1 MRMAIHPPN
10 APKTPAPVTPP
21 ARVLAGILWMMLT
34 GLCFVAVTASVK
46 MVGTEIPAPQ
56 SAFLRYALGLIFL
69 IPMWP
74 AVRAAQLDRR
84 TWGLFG
90 LRGACHAVAVM
101 LWFYAMTRIPIADV
115 TALNYLNPIY
125 VMLLAVLFLGE
136 RLGPWRIAAV
146 GTAFLGTLIIVRP
159 GFRDIDI
166 GHIAM
171 LFTAVAMA
179 GSYFMAKFLTGK
191 AKPQVVVFMLSVIV
205 PVILLPF
212 AWAVWVPIGWD
223 SLGWLFLT
231 ASLATAGHYTMTL
244 AFAAAPL
251 AVTQPVTFL
260 QLIWA
265 TLLGVLVFGEPADG
279 FVMLGGALIIAAI
292 SVVTWREARRKST
305 DPPNPPPADAPVA

>member
-1 MRMAIHPPN
+1 MATTSPIDPLPGPS
-10 APKTPAPVTPP
+10 APA
-21 ARVLAGILWMMLT
+21 ARPLAGVLWMIVT

-46 MVGTEIPAPQ
+46 MVGTEVPAAQ
-56 SAFLRYALGLIFL
+56 SAFLRYALGLVFL

-74 AVRAAQLDRR
+74 AVRAARLDRT

-90 LRGACHAVAVM
+90 LRGAFHAVAVI
-101 LWFYAMTRIPIADV
+101 LWFYSMARIPIADV

-136 RLGPWRIAAV
+136 RLGPWRIGAV
-146 GTAFLGTLIIVRP
+146 VTAFVGTLIIVRP
-159 GFRDIDI
+159 GFREIDI

-179 GSYFMAKFLTGK
+179 ASYFMAKFLTGK

-212 AWAVWVPIGWD
+212 ALMVWVPVGWAA
-223 SLGWLFLT
+223 LGWLFLT
-231 ASLATAGHYTMTL
+231 ASFATAGHYSMTL

-265 TLLGVLVFGEPADG
+265 TLVGVVLFGEPADG
-279 FVMLGGALIIAAI
+279 FVMLGGGLIIAAI
-292 SVVTWREARRKST
+292 SVVTWRETRRKK
-305 DPPNPPPADAPVA
+305 PLPPPPEGPLP

>member
-1 MRMAIHPPN
+1 MMA
-10 APKTPAPVTPP
+10 
-21 ARVLAGILWMMLT
+21 T

-46 MVGTEIPAPQ
+46 MVGTEVPAAQ

-74 AVRAAQLDRR
+74 AVRAAHLDRR

-90 LRGACHAVAVM
+90 LRGVFHAVAVI
-101 LWFYAMTRIPIADV
+101 LWFYSMTRIPIADV

-146 GTAFLGTLIIVRP
+146 GAAFLGTLIIVRP
-159 GFRDIDI
+159 GFREIDI

-179 GSYFMAKFLTGK
+179 ASYFMAKFLTGK

-212 AWAVWVPIGWD
+212 AVAVWVPIGWEA
-223 SLGWLFLT
+223 LGWLFLT

-265 TLLGVLVFGEPADG
+265 TLLGFLVFGEAADG
-279 FVMLGGALIIAAI
+279 FVMLGGTLIIAAI
-292 SVVTWREARRKST
+292 SVVTWRETRRK
-305 DPPNPPPADAPVA
+305 PPPSTASDTPVA

>member
-1 MRMAIHPPN
+1 MATASPN
-10 APKTPAPVTPP
+10 APLPGPSAPA
-21 ARVLAGILWMMLT
+21 ARPLAGVLWMIVT

-46 MVGTEIPAPQ
+46 MVGPDVPAAQ
-56 SAFLRYALGLIFL
+56 SAFLRYALGLVFL

-74 AVRAAQLDRR
+74 AMRAARLDRA

-90 LRGACHAVAVM
+90 LRGACHAVAVI
-101 LWFYAMTRIPIADV
+101 LWFYSMARIPIADV

-136 RLGPWRIAAV
+136 RLGPWRIGAV
-146 GTAFLGTLIIVRP
+146 ATAFLGTLIIVRP
-159 GFRDIDI
+159 GFREIDI

-179 GSYFMAKFLTGK
+179 ASYFMAKFLTGK

-212 AWAVWVPIGWD
+212 ALMVWVPVSWAA
-223 SLGWLFLT
+223 LGWLFLT
-231 ASLATAGHYTMTL
+231 ASFATAGHYSMTL

-265 TLLGVLVFGEPADG
+265 TLVGVVLFGEPADG
-279 FVMLGGALIIAAI
+279 FVMLGGGLIIAAI
-292 SVVTWREARRKST
+292 SVVTWREARRKR
-305 DPPNPPPADAPVA
+305 PMAPPADGPVA

>member
-1 MRMAIHPPN
+1 MI
-10 APKTPAPVTPP
+10 V
-21 ARVLAGILWMMLT
+21 T

-46 MVGTEIPAPQ
+46 MVGTEVPAAQ
-56 SAFLRYALGLIFL
+56 SAFLRYALGLVFL

-74 AVRAAQLDRR
+74 AVRAARLDRT

-90 LRGACHAVAVM
+90 LRGAFHAVAVI
-101 LWFYAMTRIPIADV
+101 LWFYSMARIPIADV

-136 RLGPWRIAAV
+136 RLGPWRIGAV
-146 GTAFLGTLIIVRP
+146 VTAFVGTLIIVRP
-159 GFRDIDI
+159 GFREIDI

-179 GSYFMAKFLTGK
+179 ASYFMAKFLTGK

-212 AWAVWVPIGWD
+212 ALMVWVPVGWAA
-223 SLGWLFLT
+223 LGWLFLT
-231 ASLATAGHYTMTL
+231 ASFATAGHYSMTL

-265 TLLGVLVFGEPADG
+265 TLVGVVLFGEPADG
-279 FVMLGGALIIAAI
+279 FVMLGGGLIIAAI
-292 SVVTWREARRKST
+292 SVVTWRETRRKK
-305 DPPNPPPADAPVA
+305 PLPPPPEGPLAAGGRQPST

>member
-1 MRMAIHPPN
+1 MDMAPL
-10 APKTPAPVTPP
+10 TPDTTPP
-21 ARVLAGILWMMLT
+21 ARATPAARPLVGVAWMILT

-46 MVGTEIPAPQ
+46 MVGTEVPAAQ

-74 AVRAAQLDRR
+74 AVRAARLDRR

-90 LRGACHAVAVM
+90 LRGAFHAVAVI
-101 LWFYAMTRIPIADV
+101 LWFYSMTRIPIADV

-125 VMLLAVLFLGE
+125 VMILAVLFLGE
-136 RLGPWRIAAV
+136 RLGPWRIGAVAA
-146 GTAFLGTLIIVRP
+146 AFAGTLIIVRP
-159 GFRDIDI
+159 GFREIDI

-171 LFTAVAMA
+171 LFTAMAMTA
-179 GSYFMAKFLTGK
+179 SYFMAKFLTGK

-212 AWAVWVPIGWD
+212 AVAVWVPVGWEV
-223 SLGWLFLT
+223 LGWLFLT

-244 AFAAAPL
+244 AFTAAPL
-251 AVTQPVTFL
+251 TVTQPVTFL

-265 TLLGVLVFGEPADG
+265 TSLGVLVFGEPADG
-279 FVMLGGALIIAAI
+279 YVMLGGALIIAAI
-292 SVVTWREARRKST
+292 SIVTWREARRKAPIL
-305 DPPNPPPADAPVA
+305 PPGDTPVT